1 MKRASYILLLL
12 VAISNL
18 FSQTSTFSIELTLVN
33 EICLQGAAEVKVS
46 GGKLPYT
53 ITWSTGETNA
63 TYITKLNAGNYFVN
77 IKDSTN
83 KDTVVNFSI
92 VKEECPVSIAN
103 HFTPNDDN
111 YNDTWK
117 ISNTQF
123 YPEFELFVFNKW
135 GQQVHHQKD
144 HYTPWDGKWNG
155 VSAADGTYYYVFY
168 FKKSDKDK
176 FLKGDVSI
184 LR

>member
-1 MKRASYILLLL
+1 MKNSLYIFFLLLFSARL
-12 VAISNL
+12 L
-18 FSQTSTFSIELTLVN
+18 SQTTPLTVSLTIAH
-33 EICLQGAAEVKVS
+33 EICNKGAALVKIS
-46 GGKLPYT
+46 GGKIPYT
-53 ITWSTGETNA
+53 ISWSNGLSDTDF
-63 TYITKLNAGNYFVN
+63 IDKLDAGNYSVTV
-77 IKDSTN
+77 KDSTL
-83 KDTVVNFSI
+83 KDTVIAFI
-92 VKEECPVSIAN
+92 IEKAECPVTISN

-111 YNDTWK
+111 YNDKWQ

-144 HYTPWDGKWNG
+144 TYIPWDGNWNG
-155 VSAADGTYYYVFY
+155 LTAADGTYYYLFY

-176 FLKGDVSI
+176 VIKGDVSI